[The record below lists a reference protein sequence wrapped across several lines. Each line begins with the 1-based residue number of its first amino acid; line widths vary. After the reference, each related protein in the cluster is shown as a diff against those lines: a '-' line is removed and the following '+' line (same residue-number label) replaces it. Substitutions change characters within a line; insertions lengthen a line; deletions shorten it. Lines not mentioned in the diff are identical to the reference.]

1 MGIVECARRQPVQPF
16 SSGREGFRKTHC
28 RHGLICPRT
37 LFRYLV
43 PVMALLITV
52 FSGMVRAETDLRRSP
67 VVRAV
72 ESVGPA
78 VVNIGTVIRE
88 RVGPGFP
95 FTGDDFFRDFFP
107 VRLQDNPF
115 GVHSRYPNRPPTV
128 S

>member
-1 MGIVECARRQPVQPF
+1 M
-16 SSGREGFRKTHC
+16 
-28 RHGLICPRT
+28 
-37 LFRYLV
+37 FRYLV

-72 ESVGPA
+72 ENVGPA